1 MADLLDKNSLN
12 GVFTIIKRAIEKI
25 IPRISS
31 SEMSAQGVGVYYVYD
46 LPGFMIVQNI
56 NGDMCTTWIK
66 ADEMLYNPLSANIS
80 NAMEYAALESDWVQN
95 GLQLMQSFGGSND
108 TFLIPYAKP
117 TGATGATGGL
127 VTTDDKK
134 KINDMPIFVA
144 CTEQEY
150 EAMSSHD
157 ANTYYMILES

>member
-1 MADLLDKNSLN
+1 MTDLLDKTSLN

-25 IPRISS
+25 IPKIST

-66 ADEMLYNPLSANIS
+66 ANEMLFNPLSANIS
-80 NAMEYAALESDWVQN
+80 NAMEYAALESDWMQN
-95 GLQLMQSFGGSND
+95 GLQLMQSFGGDSD
-108 TFLIPYAKP
+108 QVVIPYAKP
-117 TGATGATGGL
+117 TGTSGATGGL

-134 KINDMPIFVA
+134 KINDTPNFVA

-157 ANTYYMILES
+157 ANTYYMILET

>member
-1 MADLLDKNSLN
+1 MTDLLDKTSLN

-25 IPRISS
+25 IPKIST

-66 ADEMLYNPLSANIS
+66 ANEMLYNPLSANIS
-80 NAMEYAALESDWVQN
+80 NAMEYAALESDWMQN
-95 GLQLMQSFGGSND
+95 GLQLMQSFGGDSD
-108 TFLIPYAKP
+108 QVVIPYAKP
-117 TGATGATGGL
+117 TGTSGATGGL

-134 KINDMPIFVA
+134 KINDTPNFVA

-157 ANTYYMILES
+157 ANTYYMILET